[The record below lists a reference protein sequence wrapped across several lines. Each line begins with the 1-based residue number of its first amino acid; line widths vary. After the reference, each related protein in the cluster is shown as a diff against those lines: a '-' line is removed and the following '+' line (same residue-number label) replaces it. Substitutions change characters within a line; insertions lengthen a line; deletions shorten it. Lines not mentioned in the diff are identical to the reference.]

1 MVAHILSATT
11 NQDLFLYIVTPTPDK
26 HPKAGPCEP
35 SFQKGTLKKAPVY
48 TDSLSATFGIEHGGG
63 RCSHIGLQ
71 GTRVHT
77 MQDKPATEPPFNCF
91 SPGGQF

>member
-26 HPKAGPCEP
+26 HPKVGPCEP

-48 TDSLSATFGIEHGGG
+48 TDSLSAT
-63 RCSHIGLQ
+63 L
-71 GTRVHT
+71 
-77 MQDKPATEPPFNCF
+77 A
-91 SPGGQF
+91 